1 VQKISAVEWALR
13 PLRKYAV
20 FWGRAARPEYWWF
33 YLGITIVSIPVT
45 ILDRAVG
52 DIGVVSIA
60 YNLALL
66 LPWLGVTVRRLHDTD
81 RSGWWLL
88 LFFLPF
94 FLAGFFAAFS
104 ARLDGADS
112 GPFSSMGALMILVI
126 PVDHPCRAAPRLHG
140 PAGNSRAEP
149 LWARPVRRWQ
159 RPGRSLRLGTLTLN
173 SRSTPGQGGT
183 AA

>member
-33 YLGITIVSIPVT
+33 YLGLTIVSIPVT

-126 PVDHPCRAAPRLHG
+126 IPLIILAVLLLVFMVLPGTRG
-140 PAGNSRAEP
+140 PNRYGPDPYDDGSDLEEVFA
-149 LWARPVRRWQ
+149 
-159 RPGRSLRLGTLTLN
+159 
-173 SRSTPGQGGT
+173 
-183 AA
+183 